1 LWRDQFF
8 CCSLPFML
16 QRRFQASG
24 LFAQPRDGF
33 LLPGDLG
40 AGHR

>member
-1 LWRDQFF
+1 
-8 CCSLPFML
+8 ML

-40 AGHR
+40 GAGGVADSRTKT